1 MAGYPHDLGDFN
13 GCLSI
18 ESKRTANGSQFSGQ
32 FCLISIQTP
41 FTGAMQEQPLYQM
54 VKPTLSNSSREMID
68 FAFGGV
74 QGLCIPST
82 CNVKQLL
89 VPVNKVLAEFELK
102 AVAQSSA
109 CSSGI
114 NLFDFLDFKFFICSA
129 ILLVPAGLSVLTL
142 VYENDLLKPF
152 SLKDN
157 FHNIYLKPEKSEEA
171 FIHGFR
177 SIYLWCSIP
186 THLLGFF
193 YVLGFAPFV
202 TSGAK
207 SMDWLIVRP
216 FVDRLLLGI
225 DFMFFVSGVKIF
237 LSVYDSIKRRKSN
250 IVKTLVCW
258 PVMVYPGYVAY
269 ICFFTCLSYLAV
281 PYGDLMN
288 NFLGNCR
295 RVGWKLFTFTS
306 NRDHTLD
313 FCIVTSWF
321 NSVNLQ
327 ISLVHYAI
335 LFVILKNKAL
345 GLLASIVLLCSNLL
359 YEAYRMYAEHL
370 PPIMEISTGDR

>member
-1 MAGYPHDLGDFN
+1 M
-13 GCLSI
+13 
-18 ESKRTANGSQFSGQ
+18 R
-32 FCLISIQTP
+32 
-41 FTGAMQEQPLYQM
+41 EQPLYRM
-54 VKPTLSNSSREMID
+54 VQPTLSNSSREMID

-82 CNVKQLL
+82 CKVKQLL
-89 VPVNKVLAEFELK
+89 LPVNKVLAEFELK
-102 AVAQSSA
+102 AIAQSSP

-114 NLFDFLDFKFFICSA
+114 NFLDFLDLKFFISSV
-129 ILLVPAGLSVLTL
+129 ILLIPAGLSVLTL

-157 FHNIYLKPEKSEEA
+157 FHNIYLKAEKSEEA

-177 SIYLWCSIP
+177 CIYLWCSIP
-186 THLLGFF
+186 SHLLGFF
-193 YVLGFAPFV
+193 YVVGFAPFV

-207 SMDWLIVRP
+207 SMDWLIVKP

-237 LSVYDSIKRRKSN
+237 LTLYEPMKRKKSN
-250 IVKTLVCW
+250 IFKTLVRW
-258 PVMVYPGYVAY
+258 PVMVYPSYVAY
-269 ICFFTCLSYLAV
+269 ICVFTILSYFAD

-288 NFLGNCR
+288 NFLGNCW
-295 RVGWKLFTFTS
+295 RVGWKLLTFTS
-306 NRDHTLD
+306 NNDHTLD
-313 FCIVTSWF
+313 FCIATSWF

-327 ISLVHYAI
+327 ISFVHYAI
-335 LFVILKNKAL
+335 LFVILKNEAL
-345 GLLASIVLLCSNLL
+345 GLLASMVLLCSNLL